1 MKKLLLLLLPALV
14 LFSCGP
20 KTSDAVVANP
30 APGEVETTAPDENLW
45 KLTAYGA
52 KDALDYVPEDIVITM
67 EMDLAADR
75 VAGKAACN
83 NYFGSLKPSP
93 EGYRISGIGSTKMM
107 CPESRL
113 MEAEEQ
119 FLEMLGK
126 VTSYS
131 FRGGQMI
138 MEVDGGRQ
146 LVFAR

>member
-1 MKKLLLLLLPALV
+1 MKQFLFLLLPALT

-30 APGEVETTAPDENLW
+30 APDETETPASEENVWRL
-45 KLTAYGA
+45 KAYGS

-67 EMDLAADR
+67 AMDLAADR

-83 NYFGSLKPSP
+83 NYFGTLKPSP
-93 EGYRISGIGSTKMM
+93 EGYRISGIGSTNMM

-113 MEAEEQ
+113 MEAEDK

-126 VTSYS
+126 VTGYS

-146 LVFAR
+146 MVFAR